1 MAGSNFPQSRRSPAQ
16 LRGLGACGFT
26 LIELMIAV
34 VIVAILAAVALPS
47 YREQVRRSTRAEA
60 QSYMMAV
67 ASRQQQFLTDT
78 RAYAALLTTVGVA
91 VPANVDAAYTADL
104 PTPGTSPPTFTLT
117 LTPKGNQ
124 VGEACGTLSINHAG
138 VKTAAKTG
146 CW

>member
-1 MAGSNFPQSRRSPAQ
+1 MAIK
-16 LRGLGACGFT
+16 GFT

-34 VIVAILAAVALPS
+34 AIVAILGAVALPS
-47 YREQVRRSTRAEA
+47 YREQVRKSTRAEA

-78 RAYAALLTTVGVA
+78 RGYAALLETVGVA
-91 VPANVDAAYTADL
+91 VPTNVAAAYTADL

-124 VGEACGTLSINHAG
+124 VGEACGTLSINQAG
-138 VKTAAKTG
+138 AKTAAKTG